1 MKIIKRIVIWSMLS
15 LALQMSGFYYI
26 NKYYLSDETHIT
38 VSKLQK
44 STETEK
50 TADVSVPDGA
60 ENISASY
67 NGKYV
72 AYYDSNVIKVVD
84 MSSGEVKT
92 IDFDSGVEVS
102 YFKWLSDRNRML
114 IAEKHKTSS
123 GMSFELSYYDVG
135 KDTKDTI
142 TELAW
147 AGKSAEVS
155 DIEASPLT
163 NMIFIKIALNDYQSS
178 IYSLNIMGS
187 KNKVSTVVSRIGNI
201 CIVPHVDKLYYED
214 SQNSRVY
221 STSTKSK
228 MEIGGSDKLALLSID
243 SSDDVFLGGISSDDT
258 VKRIYHGQSGA
269 DASTYAFVDLATPVM
284 KEDIFVSNDGNI
296 YLNDNFKGILTE
308 LATGKQYTYTGNFI
322 QIYDGGI
329 MSLSE
334 NKIVKTPFTSG
345 Q

>member
-38 VSKLQK
+38 VSKLTK
-44 STETEK
+44 NTPTEK
-50 TADVSVPDGA
+50 TAEVSVPQGA

-72 AYYDSNVIKVVD
+72 AYYDSGVLKVVD
-84 MSSGEVKT
+84 MSTGEINNVE
-92 IDFDSGVEVS
+92 FDNGVEVS

-123 GMSFELSYYDVG
+123 GMSFELSYYDVD
-135 KDTKDTI
+135 KDTKDSI
-142 TELAW
+142 TELTW
-147 AGKSAEVS
+147 AGKNADVS

-178 IYSLNIMGS
+178 IYSLNIMG
-187 KNKVSTVVSRIGNI
+187 NKTKTTTVVSTIGNI

-214 SQNSRVY
+214 SQNDRIY
-221 STSTKSK
+221 ATGTKGK
-228 MEIGGSDKLALLSID
+228 MVIGSSDKLALLSID
-243 SSDDVFLGGISSDDT
+243 SSDNVYIGELADDGT
-258 VKRIYHGQSGA
+258 IKRIYYGQAGA
-269 DASTYAFVDLATPVM
+269 ATSTYGYMDLASPVM
-284 KEDIFVSNDGNI
+284 KEDICISTDGKV
-296 YLNDNFKGILTE
+296 YLNDSFKGILTE
-308 LATGKQYTYTGNFI
+308 FSTGKQYTYKGNFI

-329 MSLSE
+329 VSLSD
-334 NKIVKTPFTSG
+334 NKVVKTPFSAS

>member
-44 STETEK
+44 NTETVK
-50 TADVSVPDGA
+50 TAEVSVPEGA
-60 ENISASY
+60 ENIGASY

-72 AYYDSNVIKVVD
+72 AYYDSDVLKVVD
-84 MSSGEVKT
+84 MSTGDVSTV
-92 IDFDSGVEVS
+92 DFESGVDVS

-114 IAEKHKTSS
+114 IAEKKKTSS
-123 GMSFELSYYDVG
+123 GVTFELSYYDVD
-135 KDTKDTI
+135 KDTKDSI
-142 TELAW
+142 TQLTW
-147 AGKSAEVS
+147 AGKNAEVS

-178 IYSLNIMGS
+178 IYSLNIMGN
-187 KNKVSTVVSRIGNI
+187 KNKVTTVVNTIGNI

-214 SQNSRVY
+214 SKNDRIY
-221 STSTKSK
+221 ATGTKGK
-228 MEIGGSDKLALLSID
+228 VVIGSSDKFSLISID
-243 SSDDVFLGGISSDDT
+243 SNDNVYMGELADDGT
-258 VKRIYHGQSGA
+258 VKRIYYGQAGAATSG
-269 DASTYAFVDLATPVM
+269 YAYVDLAAPVM
-284 KEDIFVSNDGNI
+284 KEDICVSSDGKI

-308 LATGKQYTYTGNFI
+308 FSSGKQYTYKGNFL
-322 QIYDGGI
+322 QVYDGGI

-334 NKIVKTPFTSG
+334 GKVVKTPFEAAK
-345 Q
+345 

>member
-44 STETEK
+44 NTTTEKSTE
-50 TADVSVPDGA
+50 VSVPNGA

-72 AYYDSNVIKVVD
+72 AYYDSGVLKVVD
-84 MSSGEVKT
+84 MSTGNVNT
-92 IDFDSGVEVS
+92 VDFDSGVDVS

-123 GMSFELSYYDVG
+123 GTTFELSYYDVD
-135 KDTKDTI
+135 KDAKDTI
-142 TELAW
+142 TELTW
-147 AGKSAEVS
+147 AGKNAEVS

-163 NMIFIKIALNDYQSS
+163 NMIFIKIALNDTQSS
-178 IYSLNIMGS
+178 IYSLNIMGN
-187 KNKVSTVVSRIGNI
+187 KNKVTTVVNTIGNI

-214 SQNSRVY
+214 AQNDRVY
-221 STSTKSK
+221 ATGTKGK
-228 MEIGGSDKLALLSID
+228 MVIGSSDKLALLSID
-243 SSDDVFLGGISSDDT
+243 SNDNVYIGELADDGTI
-258 VKRIYHGQSGA
+258 KRIYYGQAGA
-269 DASTYAFVDLATPVM
+269 ATSTYGYVDLTAPVM
-284 KEDIFVSNDGNI
+284 KEDICISSEGKI
-296 YLNDNFKGILTE
+296 YITDNFKGILTE
-308 LATGKQYTYTGNFI
+308 FATGKQYTFKGNFI
-322 QIYDGGI
+322 QVYDNGI
-329 MSLSE
+329 VSLSD
-334 NKIVKTPFTSG
+334 NKVVKTPFSTT